1 MTNQCH
7 SCTFVAKFKKNFNIF
22 NCLSKY
28 LRDYKLLNCNQSSF
42 WPGDSCVHQLLL
54 ITYEIYKS
62 FDANH
67 LPEVRGVFLDI
78 YKAFDRV
85 WHDDLFF
92 WICGRYYNLIQSLLD
107 NTHQRVV
114 LNGQL
119 RKRSLV
125 DALVPQG
132 SISGL
137 LLFIV
142 YINDLRQ
149 GLRCNVKLF
158 ANDTSLFART
168 TSPAII
174 SSNRNE
180 DSLKI
185 IQ

>member
-92 WICGRYYNLIQSLLD
+92 
-107 NTHQRVV
+107 
-114 LNGQL
+114 
-119 RKRSLV
+119 
-125 DALVPQG
+125 
-132 SISGL
+132 
-137 LLFIV
+137 
-142 YINDLRQ
+142 
-149 GLRCNVKLF
+149 
-158 ANDTSLFART
+158 
-168 TSPAII
+168 
-174 SSNRNE
+174 
-180 DSLKI
+180 
-185 IQ
+185 